1 MNCRHC
7 GSAVTLP
14 FIDLGTAPPSNA
26 FLTAAQLN
34 APEKWFPLRVKA
46 CSTCWLVQTDDYAH
60 HAELFSA
67 DYAYFSSY
75 STTWLRHAE
84 QYVSLV
90 VDRFQLG
97 CHSRVIEVAS
107 NDGYLLQYVSARGIP
122 CLGVEPTRS
131 TANAARAKGLEV
143 VEEFF
148 GRDLAERFVAE
159 ERGADLLVANNV
171 LAHVPDINDFASG
184 VARVLKPD
192 GVATF
197 EFPHLLQLVSGVQ
210 FDTIYHEHFSY
221 LSLTSVMN
229 VLGRNELEVFD
240 VEEIPTH
247 GGSLR
252 VFAERAGSETGRQRS
267 PRVQQLI
274 DAETRAGVTRA
285 DFYMA
290 FQQRADAVKD
300 EFLSFLLE
308 AKRRGKGVAG
318 YGAAAKGS
326 TLLNYAGVRGDLLSF
341 VVDRNPAKQGSF
353 MPGSRVPILDEAALA
368 SARPDYIVVFPWNLK
383 DEVIEQLA
391 YARGWGAAF
400 VTAIPRLEVAS

>member
-26 FLTAAQLN
+26 FLTAAALH
-34 APEKWFPLRVKA
+34 APEKWYPLCVQA
-46 CSTCWLVQTDDYAH
+46 CGTCWLVQTDDYAH

-84 QYVSLV
+84 QYVAHV

-97 CHSRVIEVAS
+97 RDSYVVEVAS
-107 NDGYLLQYVSARGIP
+107 NDGYLLQYVSARAIP

-131 TANAARAKGLEV
+131 TATVARGKGLDV

-148 GRDLAERFVAE
+148 GRDLAERLVANG
-159 ERGADLLVANNV
+159 RSADLLIANNV

-184 VARVLKPD
+184 VARILKRD

-229 VLGRNELEVFD
+229 VLGQALLDVFD

-252 VFAERAGSETGRQRS
+252 VFAQRADSASGRHRS

-274 DAETRAGVTRA
+274 DAEFRAGVTRP
-285 DFYMA
+285 DFYA
-290 FQQRADAVKD
+290 SFQSRADAVKD
-300 EFLSFLLE
+300 EFVSFLLD
-308 AKRRGKGVAG
+308 AKRREKRVAG

-326 TLLNYAGVRGDLLSF
+326 TLLNYAGVRRDLVSF
-341 VVDRNPAKQGSF
+341 VADRNPVKQGSF
-353 MPGSRVPILDEAALA
+353 MPGSRVPIFDEAALA

-383 DEVIEQLA
+383 AEVIEQLD

-400 VTAIPRLEVAS
+400 VTAIPRLEIVS